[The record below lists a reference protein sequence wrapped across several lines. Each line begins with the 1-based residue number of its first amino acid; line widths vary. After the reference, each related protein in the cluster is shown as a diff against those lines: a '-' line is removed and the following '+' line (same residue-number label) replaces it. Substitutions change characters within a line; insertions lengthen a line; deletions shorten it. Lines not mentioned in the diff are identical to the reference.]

1 MGDFDDVTLAW
12 EDEEEKGKKKNVWK
26 LQVKVKVNDFNDMTL
41 AWKDEVQDM
50 DLRTSRKSESEN
62 LSCW

>member
-12 EDEEEKGKKKNVWK
+12 EDEEEKGKKNVWK

-50 DLRTSRKSESEN
+50 D
-62 LSCW
+62 